1 MKGDKVVAFCDRNC
15 NVIAPFVAADG
26 NRNES
31 PLPKSAMGFGVM
43 GSCGVDSGLPS
54 GFALRNEQR
63 RLAGPVAAGLAG
75 GSGAIETFCA

>member
-1 MKGDKVVAFCDRNC
+1 MLEHHANEGYGMEILEGRNM
-15 NVIAPFVAADG
+15 
-26 NRNES
+26 S
-31 PLPKSAMGFGVM
+31 PPKSAMGFEVI

-63 RLAGPVAAGLAG
+63 RLAGPVAAGLTG